1 MACEIVFVNDNP
13 IDHSGQ
19 PTWNNPKAEPGTA
32 TVITESAHIGWLW
45 GILEI
50 RDLVGS
56 TRFKG
61 FIQTIGVDYSS
72 GTERFTVK
80 AVSYGK
86 QLSARKLFGEINGL
100 LSDVLTDLAIAG
112 EYPFPIV
119 ATGPRADVAVEIQY
133 ENETLVDLLNKLAGR
148 TDASW
153 FVNSASGEVE
163 FKTIDRVTPTIDH
176 TIILPPTGCQ
186 EEADVFQGIRY
197 SISSPDINRV
207 TALGVNADMQTPPW
221 PDDTTVRIADTSYP
235 IYPADTNQ
243 KFPLLPQT
251 THVLQVEMV
260 ERGGFSVEIAPPTN
274 SATEGTTTPIE
285 YTVTVI
291 PSGPF
296 AGPVGLTFE
305 GEVGID
311 AVFSPASID
320 NADGTSTLTLTP
332 ETVWALS
339 QTGQFRVT
347 ARSADLRAEVYA
359 NIEIEAGG
367 GDPYYEVTVD
377 PATRTIVENDC
388 VTYTVTVTPFN
399 GYTGT
404 VDLSLAYPLPTGTT
418 HSFTPAS
425 VVITSGAETSILE
438 ICDPDV
444 GCDPEDP
451 CNPETVEFQQS
462 TVADP
467 GVPAGGACPGSFDSG
482 DIVLTCTWTVTLL
495 CNGVETTS
503 YSGSKT
509 KTVAWNPDSG
519 PNPGCGG
526 WNGINEDIR
535 ELVDTPFGV
544 FSIFDDSNECLAC
557 N

>member
-32 TVITESAHIGWLW
+32 TVITDAAHIGWLW
-45 GILEI
+45 GVLEI
-50 RDLVGS
+50 RDLAGS

-72 GTERFTVK
+72 GTERFTLK
-80 AVSYGK
+80 GVSYGK
-86 QLSARKLFGEINGL
+86 QLSARKLYGEMTGI
-100 LSDVLTDLAIAG
+100 LSDILTDLGIAG

-119 ATGPRADVAVEIQY
+119 ATGPRAGVTVEIQY

-163 FKTIDRVTPTIDH
+163 FKTIDRIAPTIDH

-186 EEADVFQGIRY
+186 EEADVFKDIRY

-207 TALGVNADMQTPPW
+207 TVLGVNADMQTPPW

-260 ERGGFSVEIAPPTN
+260 ERGGFSVEIAPATN
-274 SATEGTTTPIE
+274 SAVEGTTDPIE

-305 GEVGID
+305 GEAGID

-332 ETVWALS
+332 ETVWDLD

-359 NIEIEAGG
+359 NIEIEEAPPT
-367 GDPYYEVTVD
+367 GDPYYEVSVD
-377 PATRTIVENDC
+377 PFSRTIYENGCVE
-388 VTYTVTVTPFN
+388 YTVTITPFN

-404 VDLSLAYPLPTGTT
+404 VDLSLAYPLPSGTT
-418 HSFTPAS
+418 HAFAPSS
-425 VVITSGAETSILE
+425 VVIADGPETSILT
-438 ICDPDV
+438 ICDTNVACITDPDY
-444 GCDPEDP
+444 PPPP
-451 CNPETVEFQQS
+451 CEYTTNFRSTVEASPGTGSCPPSFGSGAITLTATWVAQLLCGETVVAEYGGVSSKSFGWNS
-462 TVADP
+462 TPCSGWSTPPSLIVNTP
-467 GVPAGGACPGSFDSG
+467 YGSFD
-482 DIVLTCTWTVTLL
+482 IFA
-495 CNGVETTS
+495 
-503 YSGSKT
+503 GS
-509 KTVAWNPDSG
+509 D
-519 PNPGCGG
+519 GCA
-526 WNGINEDIR
+526 
-535 ELVDTPFGV
+535 
-544 FSIFDDSNECLAC
+544 AC